1 MAAAPPTD
9 RPAAPLPPPPAIG
22 EDQRLVAT
30 VVLSL
35 LLHALVILGVGF
47 ALKEAAPVVPM
58 LDVILTQTR
67 TPLSPKQADFL
78 AQANNQGGGED
89 DKARRPRDPQPGT
102 VPQTETGTAPQTVRA
117 QSPAPSPPP
126 EARVVTTLSPK
137 QADFLAQANNQ
148 GGGEDDKARRPRD
161 PQPGTVPQTE
171 TGTAPQTVRAQSP
184 APSPPPEARVVTT
197 TQAED
202 QLPLPN
208 RKPQPL
214 PDATPLGDRK
224 IEHDMAMAR
233 LAAEIHLRSSRYA
246 KRPSRKFVS
255 ASTQEYVW
263 ATYLRAWVDRA
274 ERIGNLNYPDEARR
288 RRLSGTVVINIGIRR
303 NGTIERADVVQSSGI
318 PLLDESAL
326 RIARLAEPYPPLP
339 KTQENPD
346 ILNVVRTW
354 RFMPG
359 GELVDE

>member
-1 MAAAPPTD
+1 MDDAQTAA
-9 RPAAPLPPPPAIG
+9 LPPPPAIG
-22 EDQRLVAT
+22 EEQRLTAT
-30 VVLSL
+30 LVLSL
-35 LLHALVILGVGF
+35 LLHALLILGVGF
-47 ALKEAAPVVPM
+47 ALERAAPVVPM
-58 LDVILTQTR
+58 LDVILTQTQ
-67 TPLSPKQADFL
+67 TPLTPKQADFL

-117 QSPAPSPPP
+117 QSPASSPPP
-126 EARVVTTLSPK
+126 EARVVT
-137 QADFLAQANNQ
+137 AAN
-148 GGGEDDKARRPRD
+148 GEDR
-161 PQPGTVPQTE
+161 
-171 TGTAPQTVRAQSP
+171 
-184 APSPPPEARVVTT
+184 
-197 TQAED
+197 
-202 QLPLPN
+202 LPLPN

-214 PDATPLGDRK
+214 PDPTRIGERK

-233 LAAEIHLRSSRYA
+233 LAAEIHLRSARYA

-255 ASTQEYVW
+255 ASTQEYAW

-274 ERIGNLNYPDEARR
+274 ERVGNLNYPDEARR
-288 RRLSGTVVINIGIRR
+288 RRLAGVVVLNIGIRR
-303 NGTIERADVVQSSGI
+303 NGSVERVDIVQSSGI

-354 RFMPG
+354 RFLPG